1 MNQLGGSAPTGRDQ
15 TGAVV
20 PAVVPAVVRAPAD
33 PLGSRSFPRIAS
45 SGPEVEP

>member
-1 MNQLGGSAPTGRDQ
+1 MNQLGGSAPTERDQ
-15 TGAVV
+15 TG
-20 PAVVPAVVRAPAD
+20 AVVPAVVRAPAD